1 MVKNK
6 VGKALIS
13 LMSLVLIVSSLTG
26 CAKKNEEV
34 VKPEESKVGLFNEIK
49 TYEDAETYESGVI
62 SVDGVVLKNAEFTND
77 LVISDSVG
85 EGTIYLDNVKIKGK
99 LIVEGGGM
107 NSIHVD
113 NSDINKIVSNRTGGR
128 VRIAVSENTKVQET
142 EVLQDTKLEVSGN
155 IANIKLSET
164 AKGSE
169 VLVNATA
176 KVATLETKAEIS
188 LTVDSAI
195 DKLSLQAPSNV
206 VLNAPIEN
214 LSITKEAEN
223 TAISIAKDV
232 VITNLATE
240 GKVDVQGE
248 GTITNATTTDK
259 NNITG
264 NVKPDSTVISETPI
278 SDQEN
283 PSIIVPTATPV
294 ATAKPKPTVQPTV
307 APTATPEPTVAP
319 TPAPTPAPKPVTT
332 VTISGQVEVG
342 ETLTAVSDGNVAK
355 TTTWYVDG
363 VEVGTNSSKYVI
375 DIKDYGKKI
384 KVKVNTVISTETI
397 AVGMPSNMVIVD
409 GTLKE
414 SAAPKYKTINEA
426 INVSGTDGI
435 IHILAGTYTEE
446 VTINKGITIK
456 GTKEVQVIGTMQV
469 TASSGIVNLDG
480 FNIKMSTANA
490 TSNNGI
496 IGITANSTVNIN
508 DMTIESGENKAPS
521 LAVGIRLTG
530 ANAEVNITK
539 SNIDAYYYG
548 ISLRNVGQNVSIDN
562 CTIKGWA
569 AVMTSKG
576 DIGVVESNSS
586 IIIKNSTLESVTISQ
601 GPSNEYGAIVL
612 QEGYNKVNLSVSDS
626 TVETGKL
633 AGNATNAYQ
642 TVAFDIRSFG
652 NTVGFTNCTMNAK
665 SALNTS
671 NAGVIR
677 IGTDKE
683 TTTKKENIIN
693 LNNNTFIQGDNQKLI
708 HTIRPIIFGDIDKIY
723 INGELASDEDVYFNE
738 VTISDAAISY
748 QNDEEIILD
757 FTTDKDIKL
766 NTYSKAYG
774 EEEIKKMYEYLLT
787 GTNIEKQDAANKI
800 GNDIVL
806 AYYYLDGGEKIPLK
820 TKGENELVKFKVWD
834 GYLNQKKENG
844 DYVKLPSLQEGIGY
858 LGQTAPKGTW
868 RTNTSPATGTVN
880 TGWLDDARGHE
891 VGVDIV
897 IVYEGRISCKELK
910 IEIPSKN
917 VDPII
922 SDANVKYDAI
932 SEDIIVEFKLDKGF
946 VLNNYENL
954 TDTQI
959 TATYTSYLMGYADA
973 NESAKKIGND
983 LILTYYYK
991 DDDGKK
997 IELETA
1003 GGNPLVKFKMWDGYL
1018 NQKTEN
1024 GDYVKLPSLQG
1035 RKDYLGQTIP
1045 SEKTWTTSTN
1055 PKTGTVKEGWL
1066 NAAKG
1071 HNLYVDIIVLYEG
1084 KTIKETVEENIPLTN
1099 SVSFELND
1107 LVSNEINTPI
1117 IQEDEESKLDVGIT
1131 DTPAVLPTEEKEVD
1145 KEDETATT
1153 EDSNAV
1159 LETTPQE

>member
-6 VGKALIS
+6 VGKVLIS

-99 LIVEGGGM
+99 LIIEGGGM
-107 NSIHVD
+107 NSIHID

-319 TPAPTPAPKPVTT
+319 TPVPTPAPKPVTT
-332 VTISGQVEVG
+332 VTISGRVEVG
-342 ETLTAVSDGNVAK
+342 ETLTAVSDGDVAK

-375 DIKDYGKKI
+375 DIKDYGKTI
-384 KVKVNTVISTETI
+384 KVKVNTVTSTETT
-397 AVGMPSNMVIVD
+397 AVGMPSNMV
-409 GTLKE
+409 
-414 SAAPKYKTINEA
+414 
-426 INVSGTDGI
+426 
-435 IHILAGTYTEE
+435 
-446 VTINKGITIK
+446 
-456 GTKEVQVIGTMQV
+456 
-469 TASSGIVNLDG
+469 
-480 FNIKMSTANA
+480 
-490 TSNNGI
+490 
-496 IGITANSTVNIN
+496 
-508 DMTIESGENKAPS
+508 
-521 LAVGIRLTG
+521 
-530 ANAEVNITK
+530 
-539 SNIDAYYYG
+539 
-548 ISLRNVGQNVSIDN
+548 
-562 CTIKGWA
+562 
-569 AVMTSKG
+569 
-576 DIGVVESNSS
+576 
-586 IIIKNSTLESVTISQ
+586 
-601 GPSNEYGAIVL
+601 
-612 QEGYNKVNLSVSDS
+612 
-626 TVETGKL
+626 
-633 AGNATNAYQ
+633 
-642 TVAFDIRSFG
+642 
-652 NTVGFTNCTMNAK
+652 
-665 SALNTS
+665 
-671 NAGVIR
+671 
-677 IGTDKE
+677 
-683 TTTKKENIIN
+683 
-693 LNNNTFIQGDNQKLI
+693 
-708 HTIRPIIFGDIDKIY
+708 
-723 INGELASDEDVYFNE
+723 
-738 VTISDAAISY
+738 TISDAVISY
-748 QNDEEIILD
+748 QNVDEIILD
-757 FTTDKDIKL
+757 FTTDKDIVL
-766 NTYSKAYG
+766 NSYSEAYT
-774 EEEIKKMYEYLLT
+774 EEEIKKMYKDLLT

-806 AYYYLDGGEKIPLK
+806 AYYYLDGETKIPLK
-820 TKGENELVKFKVWD
+820 TKGKNELVKFKVWD
-834 GYLNQKKENG
+834 GYLNQKTENG

-868 RTNTSPATGTVN
+868 RTNTSPATGTVDI
-880 TGWLDDARGHE
+880 GWLDAARGHE

-932 SEDIIVEFKLDKGF
+932 SEDIIVEFELDKGF
-946 VLNNYENL
+946 VLNNYDGMTS
-954 TDTQI
+954 TDEI
-959 TATYTSYLMGYADA
+959 TATYTSYLMGNDDA

-983 LILTYYYK
+983 LILSYYYM
-991 DDDGKK
+991 
-997 IELETA
+997 I
-1003 GGNPLVKFKMWDGYL
+1003 GNTKTPLTTVNNAPLVKFKMWNGYL
-1018 NQKTEN
+1018 NYFDGKSTVRFAD
-1024 GDYVKLPSLQG
+1024 GADT
-1035 RKDYLGQTIP
+1035 YLGQTIP

-1055 PKTGTVKEGWL
+1055 PKTGTVDKGWL
-1066 NAAKG
+1066 DAAKG
-1071 HNLYVDIIVLYEG
+1071 HKLCVDIIVLYEG
-1084 KTIKETVEENIPLTN
+1084 KTIKETVGVDIPRTN

-1145 KEDETATT
+1145 KEDEESTT